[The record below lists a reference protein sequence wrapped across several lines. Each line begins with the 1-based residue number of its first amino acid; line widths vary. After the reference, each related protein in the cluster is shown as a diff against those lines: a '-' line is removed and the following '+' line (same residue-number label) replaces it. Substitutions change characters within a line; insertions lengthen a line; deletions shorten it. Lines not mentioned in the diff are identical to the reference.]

1 MEFIPFLHASQIF
14 NIGCEDDL
22 AFSEVRA
29 ILDELLQDNAFDSEV
44 QQSQGH
50 YRIEVD
56 DSLFEVWVVQTDV
69 FIRRT

>member
-14 NIGCEDDL
+14 NIACEDDL

-29 ILDELLQDNAFDSEV
+29 ILDELLQDNAFDSLV
-44 QQSQGH
+44 QQNKGH

-56 DSLFEVWVVQTDV
+56 DSLFEVWVAQMDV